1 MDKSMF
7 VKSVEI
13 NAVNKDIPVDSIHK
27 PITKLTRENVLTK

>member
-1 MDKSMF
+1 MF

-13 NAVNKDIPVDSIHK
+13 NAVNNDMPVESIHK